1 MKTFLVLYS
10 EKQVHILN
18 DDLLSTH
25 IEFLK
30 KLNMDDRLSI
40 CGPFIDNKGAVLII
54 MADTIMEAEE
64 IIKQD
69 PFIRQ
74 NYYKKYVIHEFM
86 VANSDNNWLTDVKQT
101 KDNL

>member
-10 EKQVHILN
+10 EKQAHILN
-18 DDLLSTH
+18 DDLLNTH

-30 KLNMDDRLSI
+30 KLNMGDCLSI
-40 CGPFIDNKGAVLII
+40 CGPFVDNKGAVLII
-54 MADTIMEAEE
+54 IADAVTEAEK

-74 NYYKKYVIHEFM
+74 KYYEKYVIHEFI
-86 VANSDNNWLTDVKQT
+86 VANSENNWLTDAKET